1 MNTISLKSI
10 FYVILMVALLGL
22 TLTTDDVINRQL
34 WASLS
39 IIIGILIS
47 KQLAN
52 QNNYE

>member
-1 MNTISLKSI
+1 MKSISLRSI
-10 FYVILMVALLGL
+10 FYVILMVALIGF

-52 QNNYE
+52 QKNYE

>member
-10 FYVILMVALLGL
+10 FYSILMVVLLGL
-22 TLTTDDVINRQL
+22 TLTTEDVINRHL
-34 WASLS
+34 WASFS

-52 QNNYE
+52 QKNYE